1 LAHPSSAHALNLSA
15 NKPRSSW
22 ERRFV
27 TGDTDGS
34 IRVWDVAEGKQ
45 LQELEAH
52 VKPVDTVAFSPDG
65 SLIASASDDKTVK
78 LWSLGSIMSAGR

>member
-1 LAHPSSAHALNLSA
+1 
-15 NKPRSSW
+15 
-22 ERRFV
+22 
-27 TGDTDGS
+27 
-34 IRVWDVAEGKQ
+34 VAEGKQ